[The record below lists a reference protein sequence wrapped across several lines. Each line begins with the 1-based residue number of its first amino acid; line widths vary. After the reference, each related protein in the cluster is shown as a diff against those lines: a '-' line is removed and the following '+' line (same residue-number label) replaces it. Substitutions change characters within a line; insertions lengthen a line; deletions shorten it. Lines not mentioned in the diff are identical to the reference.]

1 MKGKRRVNKMR
12 LVRSGRCATS
22 VQVWKEKIV
31 LQVQYQAQKNIIQEQ
46 EKENK
51 ELKCI
56 TRKLQ
61 MENVELRKRL
71 RKHEAA
77 AVITSDSV
85 DLKHVL
91 ICSGLICSGLKR
103 VYKFER

>member
-1 MKGKRRVNKMR
+1 
-12 LVRSGRCATS
+12 
-22 VQVWKEKIV
+22 
-31 LQVQYQAQKNIIQEQ
+31 
-46 EKENK
+46 
-51 ELKCI
+51 
-56 TRKLQ
+56 

-91 ICSGLICSGLKR
+91 ICSGLICSGLICSGLKR